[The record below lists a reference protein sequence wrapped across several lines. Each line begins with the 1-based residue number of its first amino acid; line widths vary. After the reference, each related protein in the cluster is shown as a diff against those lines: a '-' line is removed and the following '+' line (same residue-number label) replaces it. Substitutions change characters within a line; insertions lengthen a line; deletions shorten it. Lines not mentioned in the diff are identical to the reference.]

1 MSQQPNVIR
10 RCVEVFRRRPRLYAA
25 VAAVPYAT
33 LHPAL
38 LRVLWF
44 LFVRPAG
51 PGQDLRAIFD
61 AMTFNDKLELI
72 ALFFLWVTVPFAV
85 AGRGLCRVASE
96 QIANREI
103 SFRDAIEE
111 MATFIP
117 SAFLLGAIAGTVSFI
132 GTCLLVVPGF
142 VAAATFSLVVPAAAI
157 EKIGPFTALRRGLSR
172 VGRVFGRVLLLFF
185 GYGFFILAT
194 LILQGILLSAAPHI
208 AVIRVAIIVFC
219 SALPLVPLALLNIAL
234 TLLYL
239 EARTPAP
246 NVVLAAGS

>member
-10 RCVEVFRRRPRLYAA
+10 RCVEIFRRRPRLYAA

-38 LRVLWF
+38 LRVFWF
-44 LFVRPAG
+44 LLVRPAG

-103 SFRDAIEE
+103 SFRDAIE
-111 MATFIP
+111 
-117 SAFLLGAIAGTVSFI
+117 
-132 GTCLLVVPGF
+132 
-142 VAAATFSLVVPAAAI
+142 
-157 EKIGPFTALRRGLSR
+157 KIGPFTALRRGLSR

-194 LILQGILLSAAPHI
+194 LILQGILLSAA
-208 AVIRVAIIVFC
+208 
-219 SALPLVPLALLNIAL
+219 
-234 TLLYL
+234 
-239 EARTPAP
+239 
-246 NVVLAAGS
+246 